1 MTLALDTLAIV
12 RRLQAAGFPEGQA
25 EAVSTVIRDTHDTDL
40 GTLAT
45 KADLES
51 LRAATKTDFDG
62 LRAATKTDLDSLRAA
77 TKADLD
83 SLRAAT
89 KTDLESLRAATKTDL
104 DSLRATTKADLRETE
119 LRLEARIEAVKS
131 DIIKWVFGA
140 IGFQTVVIVGAAI
153 TIARL
158 FVK

>member
-1 MTLALDTLAIV
+1 MTLALDTLTIV

-25 EAVSTVIRDTHDTDL
+25 EAVSTVIRDTHDADL
-40 GTLAT
+40 GTL
-45 KADLES
+45 
-51 LRAATKTDFDG
+51 
-62 LRAATKTDLDSLRAA
+62 ATKTDLDSLRAA

-89 KTDLESLRAATKTDL
+89 KADLENLRA
-104 DSLRATTKADLRETE
+104 STKADLRESE
-119 LRLEARIEAVKS
+119 LRLEARIETVKS

-153 TIARL
+153 TLARL
-158 FVK
+158 FVR